1 MPDARLRDPDRW
13 PLAARIVLGQALQR
27 QERAIEFATKTF
39 LGGCTAGP
47 YVLTGGAANAH
58 ARPYQDLASAPDQ
71 DETAKLWRTP
81 ANGLVEKSTLAHLP
95 TTLTTPPPAS
105 RARGKPGFR
114 RRPMPTPHHAFGSR
128 HVTSAG

>member
-1 MPDARLRDPDRW
+1 MRTSARATRWSRSRMSSRRVRRCRSGIAVRRCGSGPPGSGPSLPDARLHDPDRW

-27 QERAIEFATKTF
+27 QVRAIEFATTTF

-47 YVLTGGAANAH
+47 YVLTGGAADAH

-81 ANGLVEKSTLAHLP
+81 A
-95 TTLTTPPPAS
+95 
-105 RARGKPGFR
+105 
-114 RRPMPTPHHAFGSR
+114 
-128 HVTSAG
+128 